1 MSSSSV
7 SSSSNSQFTSSFFAE
22 SSRAWRANKRQVGQ
36 GYFRYTRNAFAMPSV
51 EESSVR
57 RSQRIMNLE
66 RDSNGSVSSVS
77 LNEESTQGPRRSAR
91 LAELEA
97 KKPSPP
103 ASVYRAPSG
112 SRRSARIA
120 ALYSQDA

>member
-1 MSSSSV
+1 MSNSSV

-22 SSRAWRANKRQVGQ
+22 SSRAWRANKRHVGQ

-91 LAELEA
+91 LAALEA
-97 KKPSPP
+97 KKPSPS

-120 ALYSQDA
+120 ALYNQDA

>member
-7 SSSSNSQFTSSFFAE
+7 SSSNSQFTSSFFAE
-22 SSRAWRANKRQVGQ
+22 SSRAWRANKRNVGQ
-36 GYFRYTRNAFAMPSV
+36 GYFRYTRNAFAMPP
-51 EESSVR
+51 VR

-91 LAELEA
+91 LAALEA

-103 ASVYRAPSG
+103 ASSQSSYRAPSG

-120 ALYSQDA
+120 ALYGQQA